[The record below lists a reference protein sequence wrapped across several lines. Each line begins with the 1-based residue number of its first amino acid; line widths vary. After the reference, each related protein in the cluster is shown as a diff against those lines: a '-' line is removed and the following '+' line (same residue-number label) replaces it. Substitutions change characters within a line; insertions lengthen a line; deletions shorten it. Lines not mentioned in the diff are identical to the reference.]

1 MKKLVAVLCAAVMT
15 VGMAVN
21 VFAAPSPSVK
31 GVTEIESAKDANGN
45 AVEIKFETVSE
56 AEADKHFTEEE
67 KTAVEEM
74 KKEFATVA
82 KEVLGEELKEG
93 MELVDIRN
101 LYIPEGTDV
110 TFPLTITAKVPG
122 VTEDSTVFVLHYT
135 NGAWENVNAV
145 AGNGTVTFTV
155 NSLSPFAFIVDA
167 KTASSTGSTVNGG
180 SNGSATTGTGSSSA
194 SGSNTSATSP
204 ATGEANT
211 MAWVAIVAVA
221 AAAGMVV
228 TYRRKRA

>member
-21 VFAAPSPSVK
+21 VFAAPSPSVS
-31 GVTEIESAKDANGN
+31 GVVTAVESAKDADGN
-45 AVEIKFETVSE
+45 AVDIKMETVSE
-56 AEADKHFTEEE
+56 AEAEQHFTEEE
-67 KTAVEEM
+67 KA
-74 KKEFATVA
+74 AVA
-82 KEVLGEELKEG
+82 KIKESKEKFEAIAKEALGDKFEEG

-101 LYIPEGTDV
+101 LYVPEGASV
-110 TFPLTITAKVPG
+110 TFPLTITVKVTG
-122 VTEDSTVFVLHYT
+122 VTETSTVAVLHYT
-135 NGAWENVNAV
+135 NGAWEDVKAT

-167 KTASSTGSTVNGG
+167 NTAKNAGST
-180 SNGSATTGTGSSSA
+180 
-194 SGSNTSATSP
+194 TSP

-211 MAWVAIVAVA
+211 MVWVAIVAVA

-228 TYRRKRA
+228 TYRKKRA

>member
-21 VFAAPSPSVK
+21 VFAAPSPSVS
-31 GVTEIESAKDANGN
+31 GVVTAVESAKDADGN
-45 AVEIKFETVSE
+45 AVDIKMETVSE
-56 AEADKHFTEEE
+56 AEAEQHFTEEE
-67 KTAVEEM
+67 KA
-74 KKEFATVA
+74 AVA
-82 KEVLGEELKEG
+82 KIKESKEKFEAIAKEALGDKFEEG

-101 LYIPEGTDV
+101 LYVPEGANV
-110 TFPLTITAKVPG
+110 TFTLTITVKVTG
-122 VTEDSTVFVLHYT
+122 VTETSTVAVLHYT
-135 NGAWENVNAV
+135 NGAWEDVKAT

-167 KTASSTGSTVNGG
+167 NTAKNAGST
-180 SNGSATTGTGSSSA
+180 
-194 SGSNTSATSP
+194 TSP

-211 MAWVAIVAVA
+211 MVWVAIVAVA

-228 TYRRKRA
+228 TYRKKRA

>member
-21 VFAAPSPSVK
+21 VFAAPSPSVS
-31 GVTEIESAKDANGN
+31 GVVTAVESAKDADGN
-45 AVEIKFETVSE
+45 AVDIKIETVSE
-56 AEADKHFTEEE
+56 VEAEQHFTEEE
-67 KTAVEEM
+67 KTAVAEI
-74 KKEFATVA
+74 KESKEKFEAIA
-82 KEVLGEELKEG
+82 KEALGDKFKEG

-101 LYIPEGTDV
+101 LYVPEGANV
-110 TFPLTITAKVPG
+110 TFPLTITVKVTG
-122 VTEDSTVFVLHYT
+122 VTETSTVAVLHYT
-135 NGAWENVNAV
+135 NGKWEDVNAV

-167 KTASSTGSTVNGG
+167 NTAKNAGST
-180 SNGSATTGTGSSSA
+180 
-194 SGSNTSATSP
+194 TSP

-211 MAWVAIVAVA
+211 MVWVAIVAVA

-228 TYRRKRA
+228 TYRKKRA

>member
-21 VFAAPSPSVK
+21 VFAAPSPSVS
-31 GVTEIESAKDANGN
+31 GVVTAVESAKDADGN
-45 AVEIKFETVSE
+45 AVDIKMETVSE
-56 AEADKHFTEEE
+56 AEAEQHFTEEE
-67 KTAVEEM
+67 KA
-74 KKEFATVA
+74 AVA
-82 KEVLGEELKEG
+82 KIKESKEKFEAIAKEALGDKFKEG

-101 LYIPEGTDV
+101 LHIPEGANV
-110 TFPLTITAKVPG
+110 TFPLTITVKVTG
-122 VTEDSTVFVLHYT
+122 VTETSTVAVLHYT
-135 NGAWENVNAV
+135 NGKWEDVNAV

-167 KTASSTGSTVNGG
+167 NTAKNAGST
-180 SNGSATTGTGSSSA
+180 
-194 SGSNTSATSP
+194 TSP

-211 MAWVAIVAVA
+211 MVWVAIVAVA

-228 TYRRKRA
+228 TYRKKRA

>member
-21 VFAAPSPSVK
+21 VFAAPSPSVS
-31 GVTEIESAKDANGN
+31 GVVTAVESATDANGN
-45 AVEIKFETVSE
+45 AVDIKIETVSE
-56 AEADKHFTEEE
+56 AEADQHFTEEE
-67 KTAVEEM
+67 KAAVAEIKESKEKFEEI
-74 KKEFATVA
+74 A
-82 KEVLGEELKEG
+82 KAVLGDKFEEG

-101 LYIPEGTDV
+101 LYIPEGANV
-110 TFPLTITAKVPG
+110 TFPLTLTVKVTG
-122 VTEDSTVFVLHYT
+122 VTENSKVAVLRYT
-135 NGAWENVNAV
+135 NGAWEDVNAV

-167 KTASSTGSTVNGG
+167 NTAKNAGST
-180 SNGSATTGTGSSSA
+180 
-194 SGSNTSATSP
+194 TSP

-211 MAWVAIVAVA
+211 MTWVAIVAVA

>member
-21 VFAAPSPSVK
+21 VFAAPSPSVS
-31 GVTEIESAKDANGN
+31 GVVTAVESAKDADGN
-45 AVEIKFETVSE
+45 AVDIKIETVSE
-56 AEADKHFTEEE
+56 AEADQHFTEEE
-67 KTAVEEM
+67 KTAVAEI
-74 KKEFATVA
+74 KESKEKFEAIA
-82 KEVLGEELKEG
+82 KEALGDKFKEG

-101 LYIPEGTDV
+101 LHIPEGANV
-110 TFPLTITAKVPG
+110 TFPLTITVKVTG
-122 VTEDSTVFVLHYT
+122 VTETSTVAVLHYT
-135 NGAWENVNAV
+135 NGKWEDVNAV

-167 KTASSTGSTVNGG
+167 NTAKNAGST
-180 SNGSATTGTGSSSA
+180 
-194 SGSNTSATSP
+194 TSP

-211 MAWVAIVAVA
+211 MVWVAIVAVA

-228 TYRRKRA
+228 TYRKKRA

>member
-21 VFAAPSPSVK
+21 VFAAPSPSVS
-31 GVTEIESAKDANGN
+31 GVVTAVESAKDADGN
-45 AVEIKFETVSE
+45 AVDIKMETVSE
-56 AEADKHFTEEE
+56 AEAEQHFTEEE
-67 KTAVEEM
+67 KA
-74 KKEFATVA
+74 AVA
-82 KEVLGEELKEG
+82 KIKESKEKFEAIAKEALGDKFEEG

-101 LYIPEGTDV
+101 LYVPEGANV
-110 TFPLTITAKVPG
+110 TFPLTITVKVTG
-122 VTEDSTVFVLHYT
+122 VTETSTVAVLHYT
-135 NGAWENVNAV
+135 NGAWEDVKAT

-167 KTASSTGSTVNGG
+167 NTAKNAGST
-180 SNGSATTGTGSSSA
+180 
-194 SGSNTSATSP
+194 TSP

-211 MAWVAIVAVA
+211 MVWVAIVAVA

-228 TYRRKRA
+228 TYRKKRA

>member
-74 KKEFATVA
+74 KKDFATVA
-82 KEVLGEELKEG
+82 KKVLGDELKEG

-101 LYIPEGTDV
+101 LYIPEGANV

-122 VTEDSTVFVLHYT
+122 VTENSTVFVLHYT
-135 NGAWENVNAV
+135 NGDWENVNAV

-167 KTASSTGSTVNGG
+167 NTAKNAGST
-180 SNGSATTGTGSSSA
+180 
-194 SGSNTSATSP
+194 TSP

>member
-21 VFAAPSPSVK
+21 VFAAPSPSVS
-31 GVTEIESAKDANGN
+31 GVVTAVVSAKDADGN
-45 AVEIKFETVSE
+45 AVDIKMETVSE
-56 AEADKHFTEEE
+56 AEAEQHFTEEE
-67 KTAVEEM
+67 KA
-74 KKEFATVA
+74 AVA
-82 KEVLGEELKEG
+82 KIKESKEKFEAIAKEALGDKFEEG

-101 LYIPEGTDV
+101 LYVPEGASV
-110 TFPLTITAKVPG
+110 TFPLTITVKVTG
-122 VTEDSTVFVLHYT
+122 VTETSTVAVLHYT
-135 NGAWENVNAV
+135 NGAWEDVKAT

-167 KTASSTGSTVNGG
+167 NTAKNAGST
-180 SNGSATTGTGSSSA
+180 
-194 SGSNTSATSP
+194 TSP

-211 MAWVAIVAVA
+211 MVWVAIVAVA

-228 TYRRKRA
+228 TYRKKRA

>member
-21 VFAAPSPSVK
+21 VFAAPSPSVS
-31 GVTEIESAKDANGN
+31 GVVTAVESAKDADGN
-45 AVEIKFETVSE
+45 AVDIKMETVSE
-56 AEADKHFTEEE
+56 AEAEQHFTEEE
-67 KTAVEEM
+67 KAAVAEI
-74 KKEFATVA
+74 KESKEKFEAIA
-82 KEVLGEELKEG
+82 KEALGDKFKEG

-101 LYIPEGTDV
+101 LYVPEGANV
-110 TFPLTITAKVPG
+110 TFPLTITVKVTG
-122 VTEDSTVFVLHYT
+122 VTETSTVAVLHYT
-135 NGAWENVNAV
+135 NGAWEDVKAT

-167 KTASSTGSTVNGG
+167 NTAKNVGST
-180 SNGSATTGTGSSSA
+180 
-194 SGSNTSATSP
+194 TSP

-211 MAWVAIVAVA
+211 MVWVAIVAVA

-228 TYRRKRA
+228 TYRKKRA

>member
-21 VFAAPSPSVK
+21 VFAAPSPSVS
-31 GVTEIESAKDANGN
+31 GVVTAVESAKDADGN
-45 AVEIKFETVSE
+45 AVDIKMETVSE
-56 AEADKHFTEEE
+56 AEAEQHFTEEE
-67 KTAVEEM
+67 KA
-74 KKEFATVA
+74 AVA
-82 KEVLGEELKEG
+82 KIKESKEKFEAIAKEALGDKFEEG

-101 LYIPEGTDV
+101 LYVPEGANV
-110 TFPLTITAKVPG
+110 TFPLTITVKVTG
-122 VTEDSTVFVLHYT
+122 VTEASKVAVLHYT
-135 NGAWENVNAV
+135 NGKWEDVNAV
-145 AGNGTVTFTV
+145 AGNGTITFTV

-167 KTASSTGSTVNGG
+167 NTAKNAGST
-180 SNGSATTGTGSSSA
+180 
-194 SGSNTSATSP
+194 TSP

-228 TYRRKRA
+228 TYRKKRA